1 MTKSPHFKNESD
13 QGHKKLFSEQ
23 AAAGARDPFHGTPE
37 ERANQHNAQV
47 EQQRGED
54 AVRNA
59 DPVPTGEGDDIHK
72 DDPKLPKDGPTIPDE
87 EGDSSE
93 E

>member
-1 MTKSPHFKNESD
+1 MTKSPHFENVSD

-23 AAAGARDPFHGTPE
+23 AAAGARDPFRGTPE
-37 ERANQHNAQV
+37 ERANQHNAEVQKQD
-47 EQQRGED
+47 EDD

-72 DDPKLPKDGPTIPDE
+72 DDPTLPRETAKDAGPKDDAA
-87 EGDSSE
+87 EG
-93 E
+93 